1 MALLR
6 KHKRKGAIMRRPE
19 FSASAITTLLRSQKI
34 ATLPQLTQ
42 ALGTDARR
50 TVFRK
55 LSELQYRTSYS
66 HRGRYYTLEEVAD
79 FDEDGLW
86 SYKSVWFS
94 VYGTLLATAEALVGE
109 GEFGYYVDELDN
121 WLHVGTKDA
130 LRKLVRDER
139 LCREKVEGR
148 YLYCS
153 ADSVIRRQQV
163 LARRTY
169 NERTLGGPL
178 PEPDALHDEL
188 KAAIILFFSLLDEKQ
203 RRLYAGL
210 ESLKLGHGGDRR
222 MAKLLGM
229 GVGAVARGRR
239 ALLERDVEVERV
251 RRAGAGRK
259 PVEKKRPR

>member
-1 MALLR
+1 MRVRSYSAEDLAALLR
-6 KHKRKGAIMRRPE
+6 ER
-19 FSASAITTLLRSQKI
+19 KI
-34 ATLPQLTQ
+34 AVMDEMKA
-42 ALGTDARR
+42 ALGTRGDA
-50 TVFRK
+50 TVFR
-55 LSELQYRTSYS
+55 LLADLAYRTSYS
-66 HRGRYYTLEEVAD
+66 HRGRYYTLDEVAD

-86 SYKSVWFS
+86 SYESVWFS
-94 VYGTLLATAEALVGE
+94 IYGTLLATAEVIVGE
-109 GEFGYYVDELDN
+109 GEFGHYVDELDN
-121 WLHVGTKDA
+121 CLHVGTKDA
-130 LRKLVRDER
+130 LRKLVRDGR
-139 LCREKVEGR
+139 LCREKVESR
-148 YLYCS
+148 FLYCS

-251 RRAGAGRK
+251 RSRPSNKGPSRK
-259 PVEKKRPR
+259 LPSRPHDQALR

>member
-1 MALLR
+1 MDEMKA
-6 KHKRKGAIMRRPE
+6 
-19 FSASAITTLLRSQKI
+19 
-34 ATLPQLTQ
+34 
-42 ALGTDARR
+42 ALGTRGDA
-50 TVFRK
+50 TVFR
-55 LSELQYRTSYS
+55 LLADLAYRTSYS
-66 HRGRYYTLEEVAD
+66 HRGRYYTLDEVAD

-86 SYKSVWFS
+86 SYESVWFS
-94 VYGTLLATAEALVGE
+94 IYGTLLATAEAIVEE
-109 GEFGYYVDELDN
+109 GEFGYFVDELDN
-121 WLHVGTKDA
+121 VLHVGTKDA
-130 LRKLVRDER
+130 LRKLVGDGR

-153 ADSVIRRQQV
+153 AESVVRRQQV

-169 NERTLGGPL
+169 NERTLGGAL
-178 PEPDALHDEL
+178 PEPDAMHDEL

-239 ALLERDVEVERV
+239 ELMERDVEVDRV
-251 RRAGAGRK
+251 RRDGAGRK
-259 PVEKKRPR
+259 LVEKKRQR